1 MSEYFIRIKHQSV
14 PVVSVV
20 VASHCI
26 GVAFVRSF
34 VRSVDGRRSALRF
47 ARTMPPKKKPAT
59 TMKTPAKNPAKKAKA
74 SRGTG
79 GRKTTAA
86 NNNKAAGAPKRRPAA
101 ATTGTT
107 AATAAGTTTTV
118 RGYWSE
124 NEEGALKRAV
134 RKHGIGAWE
143 KMRNDPEFATL
154 RCVRCVRERPPI

>member
-1 MSEYFIRIKHQSV
+1 
-14 PVVSVV
+14 
-20 VASHCI
+20 
-26 GVAFVRSF
+26 
-34 VRSVDGRRSALRF
+34 
-47 ARTMPPKKKPAT
+47 MPPKKKPAT
-59 TMKTPAKNPAKKAKA
+59 TMKPNPATKAKAKA

-86 NNNKAAGAPKRRPAA
+86 KDNNKAAGAPKRRPAA

-107 AATAAGTTTTV
+107 TAAAATAAATTTV

>member
-1 MSEYFIRIKHQSV
+1 
-14 PVVSVV
+14 
-20 VASHCI
+20 
-26 GVAFVRSF
+26 
-34 VRSVDGRRSALRF
+34 
-47 ARTMPPKKKPAT
+47 MPPKKKPAT
-59 TMKTPAKNPAKKAKA
+59 TMKPNPATKAKAKA
-74 SRGTG
+74 SRGAPG

-86 NNNKAAGAPKRRPAA
+86 KDNNKAAGAPKRRPAA

-107 AATAAGTTTTV
+107 TAATTAAAATTTV

>member
-1 MSEYFIRIKHQSV
+1 
-14 PVVSVV
+14 
-20 VASHCI
+20 
-26 GVAFVRSF
+26 
-34 VRSVDGRRSALRF
+34 
-47 ARTMPPKKKPAT
+47 MPPKKKPAT
-59 TMKTPAKNPAKKAKA
+59 TMKTPAKTPATKAKA
-74 SRGTG
+74 SRGTA

-86 NNNKAAGAPKRRPAA
+86 NNNKAGAPKRRPAA

-107 AATAAGTTTTV
+107 TATAAAAAATTTV

-154 RCVRCVRERPPI
+154 RCVRARAAANLTTMTI

>member
-1 MSEYFIRIKHQSV
+1 MR
-14 PVVSVV
+14 
-20 VASHCI
+20 
-26 GVAFVRSF
+26 
-34 VRSVDGRRSALRF
+34 RRSALRF

-59 TMKTPAKNPAKKAKA
+59 TTMKPTPATKAKAKA
-74 SRGTG
+74 SRGAPA

-107 AATAAGTTTTV
+107 TATAAATTTV

-143 KMRNDPEFATL
+143 KMRNDPEFTAL
-154 RCVRCVRERPPI
+154 RCVWASREAKRGEETRDAGRRG

>member
-1 MSEYFIRIKHQSV
+1 M
-14 PVVSVV
+14 
-20 VASHCI
+20 
-26 GVAFVRSF
+26 
-34 VRSVDGRRSALRF
+34 
-47 ARTMPPKKKPAT
+47 KPSN
-59 TMKTPAKNPAKKAKA
+59 PAKNPAKAKA

-86 NNNKAAGAPKRRPAA
+86 NKDNKAAGAPKRRPAA

-107 AATAAGTTTTV
+107 GTTTTAATTTV

-154 RCVRCVRERPPI
+154 RCVRERPPI